1 MDRHEVVIAGG
12 GVIGSAAA
20 YFLMASRDFDGTVA
34 VIERDPSYET
44 ASTPRSCGG
53 VRQQFSNPE
62 NVEIGLFGHH
72 FVTHVGDYLAIDG
85 AVSDLTWREHGYLFC
100 ATQDSMATL
109 IENHAVQTRLGAD
122 IHLLNPDQMK
132 ARFPWLRVDDLAG
145 GSFGQSGEGWL
156 DPNTLL
162 QAFRAKARALGAT
175 YIHGEVTKIHKT
187 VGNIEAVGLA
197 DGTTIACGTLVNAA
211 GAHAGRLAELAGVPL
226 PVAPRKRIIYVIDC
240 REVLEPVVPLLID
253 VSGAFVRSEGT
264 GHICGISPPPDQ
276 DPDAWDDL
284 EIDYHWFEDI
294 IWPALAHRIPAFE
307 TIKLTSAWSGWYDYN
322 TVDQN
327 GIVGPHPQI
336 KNFILANGFSGHG
349 LQQSPAV
356 GRAVMELV
364 TTGGYRT
371 IDLTR
376 FGYERIAEGRLLLEK
391 NVV

>member
-1 MDRHEVVIAGG
+1 
-12 GVIGSAAA
+12 VIGSAAA
-20 YFLMASRDFDGTVA
+20 YFLLADPGFGGTVA
-34 VIERDPSYET
+34 VIERDPTYET

-72 FVTHVGDYLAIDG
+72 FVTAVGDYLSVDG
-85 AVSDLTWREHGYLFC
+85 ETPELAWRERGYLFL
-100 ATQDSMATL
+100 ATEDGMATL
-109 IENHAVQTRLGAD
+109 AENHVVQTGLGAD
-122 IHLLNPDQMK
+122 VVMLDPDQLK

-162 QAFRAKARALGAT
+162 QAFKAKARSLGAT
-175 YIHGEVTKIHKT
+175 YVHGEVTGIAVAGAR
-187 VGNIEAVGLA
+187 VGGVTLA
-197 DGTTIACGTLVNAA
+197 DGSSIACGTLVNAA
-211 GAHAGRLAELAGVPL
+211 GARAGRVAALAGVAL
-226 PVAPRKRIIYVIDC
+226 PVVPKKRIIYVIDC
-240 REVLEPVVPLLID
+240 RETLDPVVPLLID
-253 VSGAFVRSEGT
+253 ASGVFVRSEGA
-264 GHICGISPPPDQ
+264 GHICGVSPPADQ

-284 EIDYHWFEDI
+284 EIDYHWFDEVV
-294 IWPALAHRIPAFE
+294 WPAIAHRVPAFE
-307 TIKLTSAWSGWYDYN
+307 AVKMTSAWAGWYDYN

-327 GIVGPHPQI
+327 GIVGRHPEI
-336 KNFILANGFSGHG
+336 SNFILANGFSGHG

-391 NVV
+391 NIV